1 MDLARRLLLIGCA
14 AVLTLATSLNGVA
27 AQDVFDGTV
36 AEVDGELILKSDI
49 LWNLALDPAVAP
61 VEFWDP
67 DVQSLMLRTLVDQ
80 RILLQEAAKLPAT
93 SVTDEEIA
101 AAREKLI
108 FEFNK
113 GGDDPT
119 RFERRLQLVGLSGPR
134 LSAILRERQQIL
146 KFVDFRFRSFVVVT
160 EPEIVRYFE
169 AEVKP
174 SLEDQTAVALEKAF
188 AAERPTVER
197 ALIEEKINN
206 AIDEYLEQAR
216 ARARVVIFG
225 GE

>member
-14 AVLTLATSLNGVA
+14 AVFVVVSALPGVA

-61 VEFWDP
+61 AEFWDP
-67 DVQSLMLRTLVDQ
+67 ATQKLMLRTLIDQ

-93 SVTDEEIA
+93 RVTDEEIA
-101 AAREKLI
+101 AAREELAGK
-108 FEFNK
+108 FN
-113 GGDDPT
+113 GSDDPT

-134 LSAILRERQQIL
+134 LGAILRERQQIL

-169 AEVKP
+169 SELKP
-174 SLEDQTAVALEKAF
+174 NLEDQTAVALEKAF
-188 AAERPTVER
+188 AAERPTIER

-216 ARARVVIFG
+216 ARARVVVFG
-225 GE
+225 GV

>member
-1 MDLARRLLLIGCA
+1 MDLARRLLLIGSA
-14 AVLTLATSLNGVA
+14 AVLVVVTALPGVA
-27 AQDVFDGTV
+27 AQDAFDGTV
-36 AEVDGELILKSDI
+36 AEVDGQLILKSDI
-49 LWNLALDPAVAP
+49 LWNLALDPTVAP

-67 DVQSLMLRTLVDQ
+67 AVQRLMLRTLIDQ

-108 FEFNK
+108 RDFNES
-113 GGDDPT
+113 GDDPT

-134 LSAILRERQQIL
+134 LGSILRERQQIL

-169 AEVKP
+169 SELKP
-174 SLEDQTAVALEKAF
+174 GLEDQTPLALEKAF

-197 ALIEEKINN
+197 LLIEEKINS

-216 ARARVVIFG
+216 ARARVVVFD

>member
-14 AVLTLATSLNGVA
+14 AVFVVVTALPGVA
-27 AQDVFDGTV
+27 GQDVFDGTV

-67 DVQSLMLRTLVDQ
+67 AVQRLMLRTLIDQ

-93 SVTDEEIA
+93 RVTDEEIA
-101 AAREKLI
+101 VAREDLAGK
-108 FEFNK
+108 FYVS
-113 GGDDPT
+113 DDPT

-134 LSAILRERQQIL
+134 LGAILRERQQIL

-169 AEVKP
+169 SEVKP

-188 AAERPTVER
+188 AAERPTIER

-216 ARARVVIFG
+216 ARARVVVFD

>member
-1 MDLARRLLLIGCA
+1 MCIRDR
-14 AVLTLATSLNGVA
+14 
-27 AQDVFDGTV
+27 
-36 AEVDGELILKSDI
+36 SDI
-49 LWNLALDPAVAP
+49 LWNLALDPTVAP

-67 DVQSLMLRTLVDQ
+67 AVQRLMLRTLIDQ

-93 SVTDEEIA
+93 SVADEEIA

-108 FEFNK
+108 RDFNES
-113 GGDDPT
+113 GDDPT

-134 LSAILRERQQIL
+134 LGAILRERQQIL

-169 AEVKP
+169 SEVKP
-174 SLEDQTAVALEKAF
+174 SLEDQTPVALERAF
-188 AAERPTVER
+188 AAARPTFER

-216 ARARVVIFG
+216 ARARVVVFE